1 MTFTHH
7 DFSPGNILVSESSPL
22 LVTGILDFESAGF
35 FPNEEST
42 NNAIAYSDDWPEAVY
57 RVFLEELEGLGER
70 TPLRGID

>member
-7 DFSPGNILVSESSPL
+7 DFSPGNILV
-22 LVTGILDFESAGF
+22 TGILDFEFAGF

-42 NNAIAYSDDWPEAVY
+42 NDAIVYSEDWPEAVY
-57 RVFLEELEGLGER
+57 RVFPEELEGLGER